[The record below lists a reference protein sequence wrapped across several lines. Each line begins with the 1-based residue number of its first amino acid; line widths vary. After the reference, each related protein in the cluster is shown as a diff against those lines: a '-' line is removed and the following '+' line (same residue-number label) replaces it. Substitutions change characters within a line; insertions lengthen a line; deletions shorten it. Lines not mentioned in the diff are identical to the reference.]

1 MSLRPTIDFLLHDW
15 LQVGQ
20 LSQRPRFADHSRDT
34 IDAVLDTCER
44 IARDKYAPFNRTVD
58 TQEPRTE
65 VCADGSLRVVLPQ
78 ATHDAHKAYADSGM
92 LSAAQDY
99 DVGGMQL
106 PYTVESAAN
115 AFFAHASVSIGS
127 GMLTTGNANLL
138 MVHGTP
144 LQQQVFAANE
154 FAGKW
159 SGTMCLSEPQAGSSL
174 SDVATRAVPD
184 CGPPGTAL
192 AEATGMA
199 EGAVPWQ
206 QDPLGPRYRLR
217 GNKMW
222 ISAGEHELTE
232 NIVHL
237 VLAKIPDENG
247 QLPPGVKGISLFIV
261 PKKLVNAQGELTG
274 QRNDVALAGLNHK
287 CGWRGTTNTLLN
299 FGEGQFKV
307 LPGQGTACGTGL
319 DGQGTGAIG
328 YLVGQP
334 GKGLHCM
341 FHMMNEARIGVGMA
355 ATMLGMA
362 GYHASL
368 EYAKTRLQGRPVA
381 APAKADVMVTKDAAR
396 PPVRI
401 IEHADVKRMLLAQK
415 SYCEGA
421 MALELYCARLVDEQ
435 HTGTPEAA
443 DDARLLLEVLTPIAK
458 SWPSEWC
465 LEANSL
471 AIQVH
476 GGYGYTRDF
485 PVEQYWR
492 DNRLNMI
499 HEGTHGI
506 QAMDLLGRKVLME
519 QGKGLKL
526 LANRM
531 QATAR
536 RAVAAAQGHANAE
549 GQGMGT
555 ARAADLAHQAAALLT
570 ALKAVG
576 DATQAA
582 WATGNPA
589 EALANAVP
597 YMQAFGHTV
606 LAWIW
611 LDVAL
616 TVLSKDTNAAIAAN
630 QGRLS
635 AGAYF
640 YAYELPKIDAWL
652 QVVNRREP
660 VCANMPEDAF

>member
-1 MSLRPTIDFLLHDW
+1 MSLRPTLDFLLHDW
-15 LQVGQ
+15 LGAES
-20 LSQRPRFADHSRDT
+20 LNQRERFADHSRET
-34 IDAVLDTCER
+34 FDAVLDTCER
-44 IARDKYAPFNRTVD
+44 IAREKYAPFNRLVD
-58 TQEPRTE
+58 TQEPQF
-65 VCADGSLRVVLPQ
+65 DGERVILPQ
-78 ATHDAHKAYADSGM
+78 ATHDAQQAYAASGM

-99 DVGGMQL
+99 AVGGMQL
-106 PYTVESAAN
+106 PYTVEAASN
-115 AFFAHASVSIGS
+115 AFFAMASVSIGS

-138 MVHGTP
+138 MKHGTEA
-144 LQQQVFAANE
+144 QQRVFALNE
-154 FAGKW
+154 FNGRF

-174 SDVATRAVPD
+174 SDVVTRAVPD
-184 CGPPGTAL
+184 GAGF
-192 AEATGMA
+192 EA
-199 EGAVPWQ
+199 
-206 QDPLGPRYRLR
+206 DPLGPRYRLK

-232 NIVHL
+232 NIIHL
-237 VLAKIPDENG
+237 VLAKIPDEHG
-247 QLPPGVKGISLFIV
+247 KLVPGTRGISLFIV
-261 PKKLVNAQGELTG
+261 PKKLVDTEGQLTG
-274 QRNDVALAGLNHK
+274 ERNDVALAGLNHK

-299 FGEGQFKV
+299 FGEGKYPV
-307 LPGQGTACGTGL
+307 KGEA
-319 DGQGTGAIG
+319 GAVG

-334 GKGLHCM
+334 GRGLHCM
-341 FHMMNEARIGVGMA
+341 FHMMNEARIGVGLA

-368 EYAKTRLQGRPVA
+368 DYAKNRPQGRPMGTA
-381 APAKADVMVTKDAAR
+381 GKDPAQ

-421 MALELYCARLVDEQ
+421 LALELYCARLVDEQ
-435 HTGTPEAA
+435 HTGDAQAA

-506 QAMDLLGRKVLME
+506 QGMDLLGRKVLME
-519 QGKGLKL
+519 NGKGLQL
-526 LANRM
+526 LAGRIN
-531 QATAR
+531 ATIE
-536 RAVAAAQGHANAE
+536 RAIQQPELAAHANAL
-549 GQGMGT
+549 G
-555 ARAADLAHQAAALLT
+555 AAL
-570 ALKAVG
+570 AQVG
-576 DATQAA
+576 AATKAA
-582 WATGNPA
+582 WATGNPQD
-589 EALANAVP
+589 ALANAVP

-616 TVLSKDTNAAIAAN
+616 AAHAAADTPART
-630 QGRLS
+630 GRL
-635 AGAYF
+635 AAMRF
-640 YAYELPKIDAWL
+640 FFHYELPKIGAWL
-652 QVVNRREP
+652 QVVSTRDQT
-660 VCANMPEDAF
+660 CASLPEEAF